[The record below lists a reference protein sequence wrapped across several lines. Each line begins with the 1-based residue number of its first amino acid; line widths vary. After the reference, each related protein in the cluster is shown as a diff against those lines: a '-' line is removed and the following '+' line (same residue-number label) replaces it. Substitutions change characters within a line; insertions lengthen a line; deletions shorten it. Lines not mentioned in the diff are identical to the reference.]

1 MEIRE
6 VLPGEFDEAG
16 RLTAL
21 AYAEFADPDDQGW
34 REYLGMLAD
43 VRARAGRTIVLVAVQ
58 GGRVLGTATIEM
70 DATIGDDDEAL
81 APDVACLR
89 MLGVDPTARGR
100 GLGRALVEACIER
113 CRERGKRDLI
123 LRTTDPMVTAQRLYV
138 AMGFERAE
146 DLDLPADDE
155 FVLRGYRLAL

>member
-6 VLPGEFDEAG
+6 VLPREFDEAG

-21 AYAEFADPDDQGW
+21 AYAEFADPDDPGW
-34 REYLGMLAD
+34 REYLGLLAD
-43 VRARAGRTIVLVAVQ
+43 VRGRAGRTIVLVAVS

-70 DATIGDDDEAL
+70 DATIGDDDEVL
-81 APDVACLR
+81 SPDVACLR
-89 MLGVDPTARGR
+89 MLGVDPEARGQ

-113 CRERGKRDLI
+113 CRERGKRELI
-123 LRTTDPMVTAQRLYV
+123 LRTTDPMVTAQRLYS

-146 DLDLPADDE
+146 DLDQLADDE
-155 FVLRGYRLAL
+155 LMLRGYRLAL